1 MPTRTPNLPPLAPW
15 LSLSGP
21 PPRSRTISWED
32 VSAPLGRG
40 HRSPRILVRPRGC
53 PQRSVSLC
61 GVAKGTATHSSRDF
75 ERELRELHSHLLAMG
90 ARCERA
96 VGLAFEG
103 FCRGAPEVATD
114 VEALDAEIDR
124 DELETDA
131 LILRILALRQPVA
144 DDLRL
149 LATALRL
156 VTDLERIGDEAV
168 NISERTARDNG
179 DARLLVSGPLAS
191 MASTAL
197 DMLHRALDAFVRW
210 DDADANQVLACD
222 DAVDTLC
229 ATTIAT
235 MTAHMSEHPDAVQAG
250 LRVIRVAKDLERIA
264 DHATNVAEE
273 VIFMVRADDV
283 RHGRWQMAGATL
295 ATH

>member
-1 MPTRTPNLPPLAPW
+1 MCQHGFPHRFGVGQADISFAPAWPPTAIGVT
-15 LSLSGP
+15 
-21 PPRSRTISWED
+21 
-32 VSAPLGRG
+32 
-40 HRSPRILVRPRGC
+40 
-53 PQRSVSLC
+53 LC
-61 GVAKGTATHSSRDF
+61 GVARETATHSSRDF
-75 ERELRELHSHLLAMG
+75 ESELRELESHLLAMG
-90 ARCERA
+90 ARCEQA

-103 FCRGAPEVATD
+103 FCRGAPEVAAD

-156 VTDLERIGDEAV
+156 VRDLERIGDEAV

-179 DARLLVSGPLAS
+179 DAKQLVSGPLAL
-191 MASTAL
+191 MASAAL

-210 DDADANQVLACD
+210 DAADASQVLACD
-222 DAVDTLC
+222 DAVDALC
-229 ATTIAT
+229 ATTIAA
-235 MTAHMSEHPDAVQAG
+235 MTAHMSDHPHDVPAG

-283 RHGRWQMAGATL
+283 RHGRWELAGATPV
-295 ATH
+295 ARAS